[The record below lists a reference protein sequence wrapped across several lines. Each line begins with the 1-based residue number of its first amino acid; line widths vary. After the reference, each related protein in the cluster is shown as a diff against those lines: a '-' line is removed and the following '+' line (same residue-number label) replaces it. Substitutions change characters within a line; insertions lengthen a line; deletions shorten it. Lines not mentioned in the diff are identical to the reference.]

1 MGFKVGSGYLLTA
14 LEAAHLRL
22 ETVRMDGKSHFV
34 IFRGRG
40 CWRVGVLHPTTPRG
54 AVHPLGCVS
63 SSAGAL
69 VSGDPVGQL
78 VGSES
83 WKCPR

>member
-34 IFRGRG
+34 IFRVRG
-40 CWRVGVLHPTTPRG
+40 CWREESGPGLG
-54 AVHPLGCVS
+54 NNSMGCVY
-63 SSAGAL
+63 GCYL
-69 VSGDPVGQL
+69 VMVSFG
-78 VGSES
+78 
-83 WKCPR
+83 KC

>member
-1 MGFKVGSGYLLTA
+1 MVPSPRDLAGTQRRGMGQFCPGQSREKVAGQG
-14 LEAAHLRL
+14 
-22 ETVRMDGKSHFV
+22 G
-34 IFRGRG
+34 RGRG

-54 AVHPLGCVS
+54 AVRPLGCVS

>member
-1 MGFKVGSGYLLTA
+1 MVPSLGDLAGTQRQGLGQFCPGQSREKVAGQG
-14 LEAAHLRL
+14 R
-22 ETVRMDGKSHFV
+22 
-34 IFRGRG
+34 RGRG